1 MYAKRI
7 VVADKSEEYRLQD
20 LLEEEKKKNVDLQST
35 CSSIKLELAVLKE
48 EYAKLEAETNWLKK
62 HGTFQGVANT
72 SSHTSSFREIMYKM
86 SMHKNIDLSREGGCR
101 AMTYGRRIQTLM
113 LSQKSTV
120 TLFPGYG
127 VRFVSAYNL
136 QPAHFIRMA
145 TKSIRDLSL
154 DNDEELL
161 AAASQ
166 DVSACIYSVTNHT
179 QIATITPSTNHTIW
193 AAAFDKTRPKYL
205 HLGSQQGITYIYDVR
220 NCMTYVEQLPTPGD
234 FSPVIG
240 IQSIPVTNDFH
251 FGGFIV
257 CKLQSL
263 WFYEYTNSE
272 RIEQSKLTVDGP
284 FASISYDNQTNTILI
299 GTKLGTKYPQ
309 TRLIVASLSKIDQTT
324 VLRTICTIYGS
335 QTQTGL
341 SRSTQLNVGNDSLV
355 ASYLQDTKTV
365 SMWNGKNG
373 VKMQGFNVDDCIMD
387 MCPMYLNNSTLLAT
401 LSGTKC
407 RIFQINSV

>member
-1 MYAKRI
+1 MYAKRV

-48 EYAKLEAETNWLKK
+48 EYSKLETEANWLKK
-62 HGTFQGVANT
+62 YGTFQVGA
-72 SSHTSSFREIMYKM
+72 HTSALHEIKYKM
-86 SMHKNIDLSREGGCR
+86 SLHKNIDLSREGGCR

-113 LSQKSTV
+113 LSQKSNV

-136 QPAHFIRMA
+136 QPAHFIRMS

-166 DVSACIYSVTNHT
+166 DVSAYIYSVTNHT
-179 QIATITPSTNHTIW
+179 QIATITPSTTHTIW
-193 AAAFDKTRPKYL
+193 AAAFDKTRPKHL
-205 HLGSQQGITYIYDVR
+205 LLGSQQGSTYIYDVR
-220 NCMTYVEQLPTPGD
+220 NFNAYLEQLPTPGD

-240 IQSIPVTNDFH
+240 IQSIPVTNDFR

-257 CKLQSL
+257 CKLQSI

-272 RIEQSKLTVDGP
+272 RIEQIKLAVDGP
-284 FASISYDNQTNTILI
+284 FASISYDNQTNTLLI

-309 TRLIVASLSKIDQTT
+309 TRLIVAYLAKIDQTT
-324 VLRTICTIYGS
+324 VLRTIRTIYGS
-335 QTQTGL
+335 RTQTGL

-365 SMWNGKNG
+365 SLWDGRNG

-387 MCPMYLNNSTLLAT
+387 MCPMYLNDSTFLAT
-401 LSGTKC
+401 LSDTKC
-407 RIFQINSV
+407 RIFQIDSV